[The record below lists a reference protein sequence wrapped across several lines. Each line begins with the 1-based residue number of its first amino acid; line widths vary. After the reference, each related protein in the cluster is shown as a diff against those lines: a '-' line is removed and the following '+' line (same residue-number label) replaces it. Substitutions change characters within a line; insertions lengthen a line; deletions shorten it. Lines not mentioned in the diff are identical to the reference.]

1 MKGKYHIVIM
11 TKNMK
16 YELDVERKYTIIQG
30 DSATGKTVLYETLLD
45 RYSKIQCAV
54 PVIPMGGILTA
65 GGILSH
71 ENRIIVIDENS
82 DLQTKDILDAV
93 EQSSNYYI
101 LCTRKP
107 LGKLRYSIDSI
118 YFLKEQKYGGLKKQY
133 TTNVFSSKYT
143 RTKGL
148 KTGDIL
154 ITEDS
159 KSGKEFFK
167 RIWKEIKT
175 VLPKGE
181 TSGNSVITPI
191 LKDLVK
197 NHSKEDVVV
206 VIDSAAFG
214 AHIQDL
220 EAIMSTCD
228 FEVFV
233 YAPESFEYLL
243 LYAIGEHLERL
254 TRTYDFCDTKDFDS
268 WELYYTDLLVKY
280 GLEMGFRYS
289 KRSMD
294 NYYYRYLNKVKE
306 LLIELS

>member
-1 MKGKYHIVIM
+1 MKGKYHVVIV

-16 YELDVERKYTIIQG
+16 YELDVERKYTIQG
-30 DSATGKTVLYETLLD
+30 NSATGKTVLYDTLID
-45 RYSKIQCAV
+45 RYSRIQCDV
-54 PVIPMGGILTA
+54 PVVPMGGVLTS

-71 ENRIIVIDENS
+71 ENKIIVIDENS
-82 DLQTKDILDAV
+82 DLQNREILDAM
-93 EQSSNYYI
+93 EHSSNYYI

-118 YFLKEQKYGGLKKQY
+118 YFLREQKYGGLKKQY
-133 TTNVFSSKYT
+133 TTNVFASKYT
-143 RTKGL
+143 RTKELRAG
-148 KTGDIL
+148 GVL

-175 VLPKGE
+175 VLPEGE
-181 TSGNSVITPI
+181 TAGNSIVTPI
-191 LKDLVK
+191 LRELLR
-197 NHSKEDVVV
+197 NHLKEDVVV

-220 EAIMSTCD
+220 ESIISVCD
-228 FEVFV
+228 FDVFV

-280 GLEMGFRYS
+280 GLETGFRYT
-289 KRSMD
+289 KKNMD
-294 NYYYRYLNKVKE
+294 KYYYRYLNKVKE